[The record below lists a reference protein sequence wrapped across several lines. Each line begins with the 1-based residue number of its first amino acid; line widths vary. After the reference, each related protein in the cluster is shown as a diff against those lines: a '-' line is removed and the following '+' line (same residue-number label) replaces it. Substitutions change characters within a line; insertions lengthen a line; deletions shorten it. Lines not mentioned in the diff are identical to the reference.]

1 MNLQKP
7 KKEKEKGREK
17 LRYTI
22 PSASGMIIV
31 KEWVFSPCQF
41 AYVYEDWR
49 LNTIKQKYL
58 STGHPAWQVP
68 AASHRQDTQR
78 CIDTGLHRNCWPIS
92 ISVTAISRFTKC
104 CPITFHNV
112 YGSQFAKTRQTCESY
127 LWCLSQASQTAW
139 RPAWWIYRTRIG
151 SFLASDCEGC
161 RTNFGITV
169 EQPCGAN
176 ACFQRRD
183 LLLGWYLGFFL
194 VHLVTFCADISSADM
209 GRCKTFVFP
218 CSEQSNPRPTVSF
231 DVG

>member
-7 KKEKEKGREK
+7 KKEKGREK
-17 LRYTI
+17 LRYTV

-31 KEWVFSPCQF
+31 KEWVFSPSQF
-41 AYVYEDWR
+41 VYVYEDWR

-68 AASHRQDTQR
+68 AASHQQDTRR

-104 CPITFHNV
+104 CSITFHNI
-112 YGSQFAKTRQTCESY
+112 YDSQFAKTRQTCESY
-127 LWCLSQASQTAW
+127 LWCLSPASQTAW
-139 RPAWWIYRTRIG
+139 RPAWWIYRTWIG

-161 RTNFGITV
+161 RTNPGIAA

-176 ACFQRRD
+176 ACFHRRD
-183 LLLGWYLGFFL
+183 SLLG
-194 VHLVTFCADISSADM
+194 
-209 GRCKTFVFP
+209 
-218 CSEQSNPRPTVSF
+218 
-231 DVG
+231 